1 MTAKL
6 RLPDEEGKDQPK
18 RRPIPDHIP
27 RQEIEL
33 TTGDEDCARCGGTRG
48 PTTGLRPSPENGG

>member
-27 RQEIEL
+27 LRGYHKKGGPASPIPYITARRDRVVAEL
-33 TTGDEDCARCGGTRG
+33 AAA
-48 PTTGLRPSPENGG
+48 

>member
-33 TTGDEDCARCGGTRG
+33 TTGDEDCARCGGT
-48 PTTGLRPSPENGG
+48 LRRLGEDGTEG

>member
-18 RRPIPDHIP
+18 RRPIPDHIDAAEQ
-27 RQEIEL
+27 RR
-33 TTGDEDCARCGGTRG
+33 DEDRRRKDRFRGGRG
-48 PTTGLRPSPENGG
+48 RGLSKFVPVQMP